1 MLGRRVSKTRFN
13 HTGETQEV
21 TNYVYKG
28 DTWVITEERDGAG
41 GVTKSYSYD
50 TNERPLTIT
59 YKGQTY
65 WYVYNGHGDV
75 VALTDAEGKVAARY
89 EYDAWGLVTGMY
101 NRYGERVREGI
112 GWMGDLGSGN
122 GSPGSLQGPEDESGN
137 TEPDYHPG
145 NGNANGKANGKANSE
160 PSEEQTVTGDS
171 AAAEE
176 TVTATSAGITDLVTE
191 EAEPTEDIT
200 TELVKENPY
209 RYAAYYWDRKTQYY
223 YLQAR
228 YYDPRQ
234 ARFISEDTVEG
245 EIEAPPTLNLYTY
258 VMNNPLMYTDPT
270 GHIAWYQYDD
280 LGRGVYDSMKG
291 MVTGLLSPST
301 YKGLYQL
308 GKAIYKKEISFT
320 ELGKSVV
327 DSAVGPYRYL
337 ALNTGKVFGGKPSNR
352 QVRTY
357 GENLGEV
364 LISFAGSAKAMGL
377 IGKVAPA
384 LAKKLKHIKIKRP
397 SAGEK
402 IGSKGTGKA
411 LKSCNCFVG
420 GTKVQTDEGEK
431 PIEKIE
437 VGDKVLSKDEVTGE
451 VAYKEV
457 TATFNHESDEIYK
470 IHVGDQVI
478 ESTYNH
484 PFWVEGKGWTFVK
497 DLKPRDLLVQS
508 DGHTLKI
515 DSIEVERK
523 HVTVYNMT
531 VDEFHTYFVSDL
543 GIWVHNTGGKCPTDI
558 LKTQKERGPTQKL
571 TNSEVKDLAKYLGFK
586 EVKGGK
592 KGLVFTDGK
601 VFITQDLDS
610 HIGGIW
616 KMSKTIEK
624 LNKKETRM
632 GTYDAHLK
640 RIGD

>member
-1 MLGRRVSKTRFN
+1 
-13 HTGETQEV
+13 
-21 TNYVYKG
+21 
-28 DTWVITEERDGAG
+28 
-41 GVTKSYSYD
+41 
-50 TNERPLTIT
+50 
-59 YKGQTY
+59 
-65 WYVYNGHGDV
+65 
-75 VALTDAEGKVAARY
+75 
-89 EYDAWGLVTGMY
+89 
-101 NRYGERVREGI
+101 
-112 GWMGDLGSGN
+112 MGDLGSGN

-145 NGNANGKANGKANSE
+145 NGNANGKGNGKSK
-160 PSEEQTVTGDS
+160 PSEEQTATGDS
-171 AAAEE
+171 VAAEE
-176 TVTATSAGITDLVTE
+176 TVTDTSAGVTDLVTE

-228 YYDPRQ
+228 YYDPRP

-245 EIEAPPTLNLYTY
+245 EIEAPPTLNLYAY

-402 IGSKGTGKA
+402 IGSKKTGKA

-451 VAYKEV
+451 VAYKVV

-484 PFWVEGKGWTFVK
+484 PFYVEGKGWTFVK
-497 DLKPRDLLVQS
+497 DLKPGDLLVQS
-508 DGHTLKI
+508 DGNTLKI

-531 VDEFHTYFVSDL
+531 VDEFHTYFVSGL
-543 GIWVHNTGGKCPTDI
+543 GIWVHNTQFCYKTGDKTPGGHSFSEHGAERAN
-558 LKTQKERGPTQKL
+558 ERGFSAETIDNIINNNKKNRKSKVDDQGRKTWEYTDARGNKVV
-571 TNSEVKDLAKYLGFK
+571 TNES
-586 EVKGGK
+586 
-592 KGLVFTDGK
+592 
-601 VFITQDLDS
+601 
-610 HIGGIW
+610 GGIV
-616 KMSKTIEK
+616 SVHSPAEG
-624 LNKKETRM
+624 
-632 GTYDAHLK
+632 GTYIPK
-640 RIGD
+640 PKK